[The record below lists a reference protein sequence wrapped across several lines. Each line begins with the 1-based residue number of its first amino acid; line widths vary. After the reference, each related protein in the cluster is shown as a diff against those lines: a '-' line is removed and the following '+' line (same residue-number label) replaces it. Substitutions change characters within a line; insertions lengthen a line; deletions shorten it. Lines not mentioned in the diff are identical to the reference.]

1 LATKGRQFSV
11 SGLPPLSEL
20 HAREQQARFD
30 FLSATLALCHT
41 FADLVRIEFGLRD
54 REGARLAFRKA
65 YEGFATI
72 TRLLPRV
79 DNAVLRNEM
88 ENGLNALRT
97 KLSHLQVDFPLLK
110 I

>member
-1 LATKGRQFSV
+1 LATKERHFSV
-11 SGLPPLSEL
+11 SGLPPLYEL
-20 HAREQQARFD
+20 YAREQQARFD

-65 YEGFATI
+65 YEGFTMI
-72 TRLLPRV
+72 TRLLPRLE
-79 DNAVLRNEM
+79 NAVLRNEI
-88 ENGLNALRT
+88 ENGLTTLRS
-97 KLSHLQVDFPLLK
+97 KIHNLQVDFPLLK